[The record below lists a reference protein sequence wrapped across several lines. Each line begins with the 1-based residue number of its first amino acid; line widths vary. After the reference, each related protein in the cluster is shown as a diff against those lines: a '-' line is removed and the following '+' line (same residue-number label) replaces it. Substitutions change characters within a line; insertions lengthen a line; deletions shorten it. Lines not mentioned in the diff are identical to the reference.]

1 MKKGFTLAEVL
12 VTLSIVGVIAILTI
26 PSLVK
31 NYRYKIYSTSIE
43 KAYSQIS
50 AAAKQAMDDDMTN
63 DWYKSTSGAVD
74 DNENC
79 TKGSCY
85 FLNNYFKLARKNC
98 GGTTSPKCFADTYTN
113 LDGSSGNL
121 PFERG
126 YCAQTV
132 NGMTMCMNIDSEKA
146 STKIALDTNGPSQPN
161 IVGID
166 TFILQIPADGA
177 VKDWSDDPTLCNG
190 KTSEYNNIADY
201 ATGCLVKVMRNNW
214 TITDDN

>member
-132 NGMTMCMNIDSEKA
+132 
-146 STKIALDTNGPSQPN
+146 
-161 IVGID
+161 VGLD
-166 TFILQIPADGA
+166 TFILQITADGA
-177 VKDWSDDPTLCNG
+177 VKDWRDDPTLCNG

-214 TITDDN
+214 TITDEN

>member
-1 MKKGFTLAEVL
+1 MKQGFTLAEVL

-31 NYRYKIYSTSIE
+31 NYRYKVYSSSIE

-50 AAAKQAMDDDMTN
+50 AAVKQAMDDDMTS
-63 DWYKSTSGAVD
+63 DWYKSTAGAVD

-98 GGTTSPKCFADTYTN
+98 GGTSSPKCFASQYTSI
-113 LDGSSGNL
+113 DGSSGNL
-121 PFERG
+121 RFERG

-132 NGMTMCMNIDSEKA
+132 NGMTMCMNIDSENA

-161 IVGID
+161 IIGLD
-166 TFILQIPADGA
+166 TFILQIRSDGTVDDWTNDPA
-177 VKDWSDDPTLCNG
+177 KCNT
-190 KTSEYNNIADY
+190 KSSEYNNIADY
-201 ATGCLVKVMRNNW
+201 ATGCLIKTMRNNW
-214 TITDDN
+214 TITEDK